1 MGTPVEIHRSQIAAI
16 LEAWGMPAAYAG
28 RTADVMTWADLRG
41 VSSHGISMLLNYDV
55 LRARNKVKFAA
66 SPSIVRETPVS
77 ALVDGGEGLGYVP
90 ARFSIELAIAKAKK
104 SGIGVV
110 AVRNSM
116 HFGACGFYAEA
127 AVEAG
132 LCGMVMTGTSKNAV
146 APTGG
151 AEGKLGTDPIAF
163 GAPALDGDSFLLDM
177 ATTTVAGGKIRNLAV
192 EGLPSPAGW
201 ILNSRG
207 LPTTDPNDV
216 YEGAGFMTSL
226 GGTREGASHKG
237 YGLAVMVNILSAC
250 LSGASLVSDPMHAK
264 AAGKGSD
271 IGHFFLVLDPGMFR
285 DPDEFRADVSR
296 FLGMLRATKPI
307 DPAEPVLVAGDPEK
321 IKLARRTVS
330 GIDVP
335 KGLTRILRSIADA
348 AGAPWLLN

>member
-1 MGTPVEIHRSQIAAI
+1 MAMPVETHRAQIVAI
-16 LEAWGMPAAYAG
+16 LEAWGMPEPNAA

-41 VSSHGISMLLNYDV
+41 VSSHGISMLLNYDA

-66 SPSIVRETPVS
+66 EPTIVRETPVS
-77 ALVDGGEGLGYVP
+77 ALVDGGDGLGYVP
-90 ARFSIELAIAKAKK
+90 MRFSTELAIAKAKK

-110 AVRNSM
+110 SVRNSM

-132 LCGMVMTGTSKNAV
+132 LIGMVMTGTSKATV

-177 ATTTVAGGKIRNLAV
+177 ATTTVAGGKIRNLSV
-192 EGLPSPAGW
+192 ENLPCPPGWILDPRGLPSTEPK
-201 ILNSRG
+201 
-207 LPTTDPNDV
+207 DV
-216 YEGAGFMTSL
+216 YEGSGFMTSL
-226 GGTREGASHKG
+226 GGSREGASHKG

-264 AAGKGSD
+264 EAGKGNN
-271 IGHFFLVLDPGMFR
+271 IGHFFMALDPGLFR
-285 DPDEFRADVSR
+285 DPEEFRTDVST
-296 FLGMLRATKPI
+296 FLGALRATQPV
-307 DPAEPVLVAGDPEK
+307 DAAEPVLVAGDPEK
-321 IKLARRTVS
+321 AKLSKRRVS

-335 KGLTRILRSIADA
+335 KGLRQKLRSIADA
-348 AGAPWLLN
+348 AGAPWVLG

>member
-1 MGTPVEIHRSQIAAI
+1 MGTPVETHRKQIAAI
-16 LEAWGMPAAYAG
+16 LAAWGMPSPYSD

-66 SPSIVRETPVS
+66 SPSLVRETPVS
-77 ALVDGGEGLGYVP
+77 ALVDGGENLGYIP
-90 ARFSIELAIAKAKK
+90 ARFSIELAIDKAKK

-132 LCGMVMTGTSKNAV
+132 YCGMVMTGTSKNAV

-192 EGLPSPAGW
+192 EGLPSPIGW

-207 LPTTDPNDV
+207 LPTTEPKDV
-216 YEGAGFMTSL
+216 YEGDGFMTSL
-226 GGTREGASHKG
+226 GGTREGASYKG

-250 LSGASLVSDPMHAK
+250 LSGASLISDPMHAR
-264 AAGKGSD
+264 ADGKGND
-271 IGHFFLVLDPGMFR
+271 IGHFFMVLDPGLFR
-285 DPDEFRADVSR
+285 DPVEFRQDVSR
-296 FLGMLRATKPI
+296 FLGMLRATSPV
-307 DPAEPVLVAGDPEK
+307 DPADPVLVAGDPEK
-321 IKLARRTVS
+321 IKLSIRRVS
-330 GIDVP
+330 GIDMP
-335 KGLTRILRSIADA
+335 HGLGRKLRSIADA
-348 AGAPWLLN
+348 AGAPWLLG